1 MIEEQVGIIQKH
13 TDDANTIKDSV
24 SLNEETTSIDAQKQ
38 KVNIAKSS
46 DETEKL
52 ASGKKE
58 DKPSV
63 HIKVFLICM
72 RCTVIHI
79 TKNILPY

>member
-1 MIEEQVGIIQKH
+1 MIEEQVGTIQKH

-58 DKPSV
+58 DKTSV
-63 HIKVFLICM
+63 HIKVFLVCM
-72 RCTVIHI
+72 RCTVIHKI
-79 TKNILPY
+79 